1 MYTKQIRAP
10 HMNRFWAENVIKKGM
25 RNFEAKMKG
34 QKGGGGGGR
43 LMIKN
48 THTFLNKNALPVAP
62 VNFCLGRMRNVIAIS
77 VFHLP
82 HTIQ

>member
-34 QKGGGGGGR
+34 QKGGGGVGG
-43 LMIKN
+43 
-48 THTFLNKNALPVAP
+48 
-62 VNFCLGRMRNVIAIS
+62 
-77 VFHLP
+77 
-82 HTIQ
+82 